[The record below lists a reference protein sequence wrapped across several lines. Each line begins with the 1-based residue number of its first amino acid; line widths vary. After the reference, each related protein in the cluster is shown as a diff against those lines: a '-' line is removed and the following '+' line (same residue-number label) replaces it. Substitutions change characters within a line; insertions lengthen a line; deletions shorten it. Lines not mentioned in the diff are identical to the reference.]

1 MPLEPAA
8 RPWYKLPPHAARD
21 LWAGLSLASMN
32 IPQVLGYTRI
42 AGTPVV
48 TGLYT
53 ALLPVVA
60 FAAFGSSRH
69 MVVAADSATAAIFSG
84 ALRGMAEPMSAHY
97 VELASMVA
105 LLTAGMLLLARLF
118 QLGFLADFL
127 SRTVLVGFLTG
138 VGLQV
143 GIAML
148 GDMLG
153 LAVQSHLSLLQL
165 AELARQLPGIDGRQ
179 AALSAAVL
187 AAVWAGQRF
196 MPRAPVGLLA
206 VVGCIGASAA
216 FGFGQLGIQVLGPVP
231 GGLPSLALPS
241 LPWREVLAL
250 LPVAASCVVMIVA
263 QSAATSRS
271 FAQRHGETV
280 NVNGDLLGLSAA
292 NAAAACSGS
301 FVVNGSPTQTA
312 MADAAGARSQL
323 AQLSFAAVALIV
335 LLFLT
340 GPLQY
345 LPRCVLGALVFT
357 IAMRMIDLHGLR
369 DIRRESRGEYR
380 LALLTAL
387 AVVAIGVESGILLA
401 IGLSLLRHVRHS
413 YRPHTGVL
421 VRDAQGEWQSMR
433 CEPGAITEPGVLVY
447 RFGADLFYA
456 NEQRFVD
463 EVRRLVD
470 GAPPPLRALVVD
482 ASAIADLDY
491 SAAQSLRALIRDLH
505 QRQILLVFG
514 RVSDTLRADM
524 SRHGISASV
533 GTGHLH
539 GSLHEAL
546 ADARLG
552 WQQDE
557 P

>member
-1 MPLEPAA
+1 
-8 RPWYKLPPHAARD
+8 
-21 LWAGLSLASMN
+21 
-32 IPQVLGYTRI
+32 
-42 AGTPVV
+42 
-48 TGLYT
+48 
-53 ALLPVVA
+53 
-60 FAAFGSSRH
+60 
-69 MVVAADSATAAIFSG
+69 
-84 ALRGMAEPMSAHY
+84 
-97 VELASMVA
+97 
-105 LLTAGMLLLARLF
+105 MLLLARLF
-118 QLGFLADFL
+118 QLGFVADFL

-153 LAVQSHLSLLQL
+153 LAVQSHLTLPQL
-165 AELARQLPGIDGRQ
+165 AELAHQLSDIDGRQ

-187 AAVWAGQRF
+187 AAVWAGQRY

-216 FGFGQLGIQVLGPVP
+216 FGFGQSGIQVLGPVP
-231 GGLPSLALPS
+231 GGMPSLAFPS
-241 LPWREVLAL
+241 LAWREVLAL

-280 NVNGDLLGLSAA
+280 DANRDLLGLSAA

-323 AQLSFAAVALIV
+323 AQLSFAAAALGV

-357 IAMRMIDLHGLR
+357 IAVRMIDHRGLR
-369 DIRRESRGEYR
+369 DIRRESRSEYR
-380 LALLTAL
+380 LAVLTAL

-401 IGLSLLRHVRHS
+401 IALSLLRHVRHS
-413 YRPHTGVL
+413 WRPHTGVL
-421 VRDAQGEWQSMR
+421 VRDAQGEWQSTP
-433 CEPGAITEPGVLVY
+433 CKAGAITEPGVLVY

-491 SAAQSLRALIRDLH
+491 SAALALRKLVADLQ
-505 QRQILLVFG
+505 QRRILLVFG
-514 RVSDTLRADM
+514 RVSDALRADM
-524 SRHGISASV
+524 ERHRISTAVSAA
-533 GTGHLH
+533 HLH

-552 WQQDE
+552 WRDDARRSE
-557 P
+557 ERPA